1 MPTGV
6 TRSELRKI
14 RSIVTLIGKENLASI
29 PVSDYRCVRSL
40 HVYSSTNEENE
51 IALSIWDEPKES
63 MTSQCLFADKIRVP
77 AFNAALAFW
86 QQLS

>member
-14 RSIVTLIGKENLASI
+14 RSIATLIGKENLATL
-29 PVSDYRCVRSL
+29 PVADYQNLKSL
-40 HVYSSTNEENE
+40 HVYSMTNEENE

-63 MTSQCLFADKIRVP
+63 TTSQCLFADKIRLP
-77 AFNAALAFW
+77 AFNAAVAFW
-86 QQLS
+86 QQLR